1 MKQLLRF
8 CVQIS
13 FAFTCFSTTAQTTS
27 FPRPT
32 GVPQGTQ
39 GKPNLPT
46 PKIAQLKPDLQFV
59 SANVVAV
66 EELASQHL
74 IRIKLSITYKNA
86 GAADADRDFSLDLQG
101 FYGTTGGTT
110 HAQIGSNCTLHPLAG
125 GQSRTEEWWFLKDV
139 TALGRGHHPCM
150 VRIDCTDRIAE
161 SDETNN
167 NSPQFDINVP

>member
-1 MKQLLRF
+1 MKRLFHFSLS
-8 CVQIS
+8 IL
-13 FAFTCFSTTAQTTS
+13 FAIIICSAAAQTPS
-27 FPRPT
+27 IPPT
-32 GVPQGTQ
+32 IPKGTP
-39 GKPNLPT
+39 GKISLPT
-46 PKIAQLKPDLQFV
+46 PKIVQLKPDLQFV

-66 EELASQHL
+66 EEVASQHM

-86 GAADADRDFSLDLQG
+86 GAANADKDFSLDLQG

-110 HAQIGSNCTLHPLAG
+110 HAQIGSNCTLHPLAA

-139 TALGRGHHPCM
+139 TALGRGHHPCV

-167 NSPQFDINVP
+167 NSPQFDINVQ